1 MAMKV
6 NILGQLQTI
15 FICLCHIELQ
25 LKSLRILQGH
35 SAHKE
40 FTLNVNGTN
49 IFFLCD
55 CVLARDFVFVC
66 IYKGYSYSSYNIY
79 TKTIIYINLLP
90 LL

>member
-15 FICLCHIELQ
+15 IICLCHIELQ

-55 CVLARDFVFVC
+55 CV
-66 IYKGYSYSSYNIY
+66 
-79 TKTIIYINLLP
+79 
-90 LL
+90 